1 MWDLSSQDHENHINL
16 SAIQLIVSPHK
27 KKKKK
32 KAIQLIV
39 SPHKKKKKKKAI
51 QLIKISDLHANCL
64 NNSHLHPTLEG

>member
-16 SAIQLIVSPHK
+16 SAIQLIVSPQK
-27 KKKKK
+27 KKKKRK
-32 KAIQLIV
+32 R
-39 SPHKKKKKKKAI
+39 KKKAI

>member
-27 KKKKK
+27 KKKKMK
-32 KAIQLIV
+32 K
-39 SPHKKKKKKKAI
+39 KRKKKKKAI